1 MSANWQ
7 GSATSAEPQPTNT
20 LDFWKHK
27 IIPYPL
33 HMGMGLC
40 YNLLNKLEFDEVRQM
55 TIQTVEQNNIL
66 CAVIN
71 SDEKVFTDAQS
82 ALDVLMT
89 AKYNVGTKNIIIDK
103 KLIVEDFFILS
114 TGLAGEILQKYTNYG
129 GRIAIYGDYSRYTSK
144 PLRDFIYESNKGKSV
159 FFVATKEEAIEMLT
173 K

>member
-1 MSANWQ
+1 MKEI
-7 GSATSAEPQPTNT
+7 SATQFF
-20 LDFWKHK
+20 LHIFFDIFQIILK
-27 IIPYPL
+27 IL
-33 HMGMGLC
+33 KK
-40 YNLLNKLEFDEVRQM
+40 LLLYGIMNKKQFDKLEFDEVRQM

>member
-1 MSANWQ
+1 MMGTDIISYLRRKYIIRQRRISYRA
-7 GSATSAEPQPTNT
+7 SDISLKIATIYGIIQ
-20 LDFWKHK
+20 LD
-27 IIPYPL
+27 
-33 HMGMGLC
+33 
-40 YNLLNKLEFDEVRQM
+40 KLEFDEVRQM